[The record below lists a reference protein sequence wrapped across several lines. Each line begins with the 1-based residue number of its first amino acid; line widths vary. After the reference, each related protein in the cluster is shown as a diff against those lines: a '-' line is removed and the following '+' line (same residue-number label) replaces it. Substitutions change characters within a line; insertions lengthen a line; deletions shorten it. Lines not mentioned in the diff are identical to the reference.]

1 MFGLPNVRGSC
12 WVNGALQC
20 FFACPPVRERFSK
33 PLAVDASPLEKAL
46 WEVYTSQGKHG
57 LQDVFHAV
65 QTQYMPAGKNIG
77 DSHELLV
84 FLSDA
89 LPWLDGYFRYKLAN
103 AITCTH
109 CKTQSV
115 REESVM
121 ELDIHPAKEN
131 EPLLESI
138 THSFQP
144 ETLTDWKCE
153 ACKGVGCTSQR
164 MFGSFPK
171 ILMLHKIG
179 KPMEYSSVLV
189 MNNHKYILFGVLCYN
204 GAHWWTY
211 ARQSMGHPWFRLDDS
226 RVEQLATRQ
235 FPVTSAMNVLLY
247 FLLEN

>member
-12 WVNGALQC
+12 WVNAALQC
-20 FFACPPVRERFSK
+20 FFSCPPVRTRF
-33 PLAVDASPLEKAL
+33 ASPLAADASILERAL
-46 WEVYTSQGKHG
+46 YTVYTSQGKQG

-84 FLSDA
+84 FLCDA
-89 LPWLDGYFRYKLAN
+89 LPWLDEWFRYKRAKS
-103 AITCTH
+103 ITCSH
-109 CKTQSV
+109 CKAQSV

-121 ELDIHPAKEN
+121 ELDIHPQQMN

-144 ETLTDWKCE
+144 ETLEDWKCD
-153 ACKGVGCTSQR
+153 ACKQTGCVSQQ
-164 MFGSFPK
+164 MFGSFPRM
-171 ILMLHKIG
+171 LLLHKIG

-189 MNNHKYILFGVLCYN
+189 MNHHKYILLSVLCYN

-235 FPVTSAMNVLLY
+235 FPVTNAMTVLLY